1 MRGYC
6 YIIMEEINDQME
18 KYMNKFLVLLFC
30 ILMFTDVVYAE
41 QFRTWQGYVI
51 NKQMVTH
58 VVPSR
63 DKDIEVYYPA
73 GTSCPMASE
82 TTLKYS
88 NKTQRDQKLKEMI
101 KWLNSKD

>member
-1 MRGYC
+1 MRRLF
-6 YIIMEEINDQME
+6 I
-18 KYMNKFLVLLFC
+18 FLFC
-30 ILMFTDVVYAE
+30 VFMFTDVVYAE

-58 VVPSR
+58 VVPR
-63 DKDIEVYYPA
+63 IDKLIDIYYPA
-73 GTSCPMASE
+73 GTSFFPAYV

>member
-1 MRGYC
+1 M
-6 YIIMEEINDQME
+6 
-18 KYMNKFLVLLFC
+18 KKFLVLLFC

-58 VVPSR
+58 ILPSR

-73 GTSCPMASE
+73 GTSYPWAYI
-82 TTLKYS
+82 TTLRYS
-88 NKTQRDQKLKEMI
+88 NKTQRDQKLKEHYL
-101 KWLNSKD
+101 KNLGNKQ